1 MVNCHKCDKLTIIYN
16 YYQLILIYI
25 KCQISAKWYLLVIY
39 FVDSFYNVLLNL
51 IIING
56 INGIKCIYNLLVDGP
71 VVVDNSILAMLY
83 FS

>member
-1 MVNCHKCDKLTIIYN
+1 MISCHKCDKLTIIYN
-16 YYQLILIYI
+16 NLQLILIYI
-25 KCQISAKWYLLVIY
+25 KCKIAAKWYLLVIY

-56 INGIKCIYNLLVDGP
+56 INGIKCIYNLLVHGP